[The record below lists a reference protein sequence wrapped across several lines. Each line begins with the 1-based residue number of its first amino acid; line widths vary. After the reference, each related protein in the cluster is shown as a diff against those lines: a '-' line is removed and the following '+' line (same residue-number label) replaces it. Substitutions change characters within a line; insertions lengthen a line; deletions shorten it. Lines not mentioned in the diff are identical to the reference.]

1 MINKEKNN
9 LIQIT
14 LSNTDTEK
22 LLMIQ
27 ESLSKLLAVDLT
39 KSQAIAFLIRNY
51 DSKPKTEQPKPNKPK
66 SAVNYQ
72 AQISAL
78 KDKLNVSF
86 TELSAIL
93 SIPASTLKK
102 YASGTQE
109 PKKENAEI
117 ILNALKRY
125 GIK

>member
-1 MINKEKNN
+1 MINKKKNE
-9 LIQIT
+9 LIHIT
-14 LSNTDTEK
+14 LANADVEK
-22 LLMIQ
+22 LLTIQ
-27 ESLSKLLAVDLT
+27 KSLSELLGLNLT
-39 KSQAIAFLIRNY
+39 KSQAITFLIRNY
-51 DSKPKTEQPKPNKPK
+51 DSKPKTEQPKPKANKG
-66 SAVNYQ
+66 VNYQ
-72 AQISAL
+72 GQITAL
-78 KDKLNVSF
+78 KDKLNVSY

-93 SIPASTLKK
+93 GIPTSTLKK